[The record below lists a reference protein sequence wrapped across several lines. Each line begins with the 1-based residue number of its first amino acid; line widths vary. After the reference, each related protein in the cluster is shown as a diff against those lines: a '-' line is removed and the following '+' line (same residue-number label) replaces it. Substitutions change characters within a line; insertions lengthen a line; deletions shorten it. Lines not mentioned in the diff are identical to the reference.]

1 MRLYFPKSKKKGK
14 KKNLGENN
22 NVYIRQRRPEIF
34 INAAHEEENQ
44 IREQIL
50 NTQKL
55 SWIKKKKDILKEHP
69 I

>member
-14 KKNLGENN
+14 KNNLGENN

-55 SWIKKKKDILKEHP
+55 S
-69 I
+69 